1 MSSNINWT
9 VFQKK
14 ERDFRV
20 NKIILLIA
28 RGYLNRYNKSLHV
41 YLLLLVVITITEKLV
56 LSAVAQRIIVKYVTK
71 ENVKP
76 ADILIRLRAQFRDET
91 LSRIQM
97 YDWTKSFEEGRTEI
111 ENTRRL
117 QLLQGN
123 YGQHF
128 FGTLKSSCSST
139 SW

>member
-1 MSSNINWT
+1 MSTCI
-9 VFQKK
+9 
-14 ERDFRV
+14 
-20 NKIILLIA
+20 
-28 RGYLNRYNKSLHV
+28 
-41 YLLLLVVITITEKLV
+41 LLVVITITEKLV
-56 LSAVAQRIIVKYVTK
+56 LSAVAQRIIVKFVTK

-117 QLLQGN
+117 QLLHEKLWPALLLLPRRLIKRITEQRTISK
-123 YGQHF
+123 HI
-128 FGTLKSSCSST
+128 TI
-139 SW
+139 